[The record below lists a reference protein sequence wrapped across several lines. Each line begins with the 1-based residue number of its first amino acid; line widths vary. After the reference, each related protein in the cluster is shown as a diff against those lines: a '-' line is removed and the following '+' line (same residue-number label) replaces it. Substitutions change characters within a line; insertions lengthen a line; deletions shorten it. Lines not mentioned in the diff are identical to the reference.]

1 MDQPDPTDDATAP
14 QPKPQAARVKP
25 LPPTPTEALGTWADP
40 TDMADRQAF
49 EDARR
54 EQAGE
59 RPPHY

>member
-1 MDQPDPTDDATAP
+1 MDPSAPDDDTTP
-14 QPKPQAARVKP
+14 QPKPQVPRVKP
-25 LPPTPTEALGTWADP
+25 APLTSSESLGSWADP